1 MPGIDSQ
8 TVQIIIQDLALLVT
22 IVGWIYTGAKQTAL
36 LRETRKYQRLDRD
49 LAVYRSRMDKASE
62 LTRSM
67 IEASDKWFKFAG
79 LAKAFLDE
87 DKASEFQAA
96 SQKSEVYQGAME
108 SKLHLALILHDPQF
122 RTLRDLLSPD
132 ISENLYAMLRSS
144 SSKIVDF
151 IDATYFMEPTD
162 KNIVDKV
169 KYVASQAQ
177 QIGESLTSVADKFAD
192 AFAVLDQK
200 LSNEY

>member
-87 DKASEFQAA
+87 DK
-96 SQKSEVYQGAME
+96 
-108 SKLHLALILHDPQF
+108 
-122 RTLRDLLSPD
+122 
-132 ISENLYAMLRSS
+132 
-144 SSKIVDF
+144 
-151 IDATYFMEPTD
+151 
-162 KNIVDKV
+162 
-169 KYVASQAQ
+169 
-177 QIGESLTSVADKFAD
+177 
-192 AFAVLDQK
+192 
-200 LSNEY
+200 